1 MSRSHLLRRK
11 LHFKNDLAPS
21 KGVKKLPKWEENESI
36 IHGCF
41 LPIIIQALMMA
52 ADHDVKSPVVLIERT
67 KETTVS
73 DMVEV
78 FDVVLKGAQKAHN
91 LLLDI
96 AVIT

>member
-1 MSRSHLLRRK
+1 
-11 LHFKNDLAPS
+11 
-21 KGVKKLPKWEENESI
+21 
-36 IHGCF
+36 
-41 LPIIIQALMMA
+41 MA
-52 ADHDVKSPVVLIERT
+52 ADHDVKSLVVLMERR
-67 KETTVS
+67 KGDIVS